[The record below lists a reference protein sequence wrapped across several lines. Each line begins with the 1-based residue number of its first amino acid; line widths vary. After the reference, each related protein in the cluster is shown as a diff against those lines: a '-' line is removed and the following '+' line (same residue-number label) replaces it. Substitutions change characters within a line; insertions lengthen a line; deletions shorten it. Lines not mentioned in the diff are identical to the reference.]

1 MFVFGVCKPT
11 ELNVLTKETSVTD
24 YHVSFIDNIL
34 YTIFKK
40 IRIMGKIEMLLKK
53 YIIQGRM

>member
-11 ELNVLTKETSVTD
+11 ELNVLPKETLVTD

-34 YTIFKK
+34 YSIFKR
-40 IRIMGKIEMLLKK
+40 IRIMGKIEKLLKK